1 MKTIRLVVRICST
14 LVLTFVAA
22 TIVLA
27 AAGCA
32 VPFVERP
39 IV

>member
-1 MKTIRLVVRICST
+1 MKTIRFVVRICSAFA
-14 LVLTFVAA
+14 LALVAA

-32 VPFVERP
+32 VPFVERH
-39 IV
+39 VA